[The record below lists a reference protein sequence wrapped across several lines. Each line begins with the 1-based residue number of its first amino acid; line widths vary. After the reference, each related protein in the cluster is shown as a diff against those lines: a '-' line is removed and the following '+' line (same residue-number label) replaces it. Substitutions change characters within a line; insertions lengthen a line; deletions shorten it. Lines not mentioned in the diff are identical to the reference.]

1 MAWIFIQEITEL
13 NELFH
18 KQLCIISQKGAFT
31 KESFLERLEKNA
43 KSFESYTWIYAYA
56 WEMLLYVYKGTGNST
71 IKSKIYVLHEEEQ
84 ASRIDKKYRQI
95 KRNIWI
101 NEPRVKDFKQ

>member
-1 MAWIFIQEITEL
+1 MYIYICNIYTYINTYMAWIFIQEITEL

-43 KSFESYTWIYAYA
+43 KSFESYT
-56 WEMLLYVYKGTGNST
+56 
-71 IKSKIYVLHEEEQ
+71 
-84 ASRIDKKYRQI
+84 
-95 KRNIWI
+95 
-101 NEPRVKDFKQ
+101 